1 MELQLDNGEYQVVFK
16 DSNLSV
22 EVTESAP
29 LNVVVGESARI
40 EVGEAINY
48 IKAGQAEIEEAVQEG
63 ISDFDA
69 NATSKTNDF
78 NSNATDKTTAFNNNA
93 SDKTTAFNNN
103 ATAKTGDFD
112 TNATNKTNDFNSNY
126 TEKKGLIDAQVLVAQ
141 GAAADAKQWA
151 IGDPSE
157 PVGNSAKYWAEQA
170 ESELT
175 GLTSRVSIIEGEIPS
190 AASSSNQLADK
201 NYVLSVLPTVN
212 NATLTIQKNGTSVAT
227 FTANQSENTTANIVV
242 PTKTS
247 DLNNDTGYITGIT
260 SSDVTTALGYTP
272 YNSTNPNGYTS
283 NVGTVTS
290 VNNASPDGSGNVS
303 ITVGDTLPS
312 QSGQSGKFLT
322 TDGTSTSWGTPTAS
336 SAWGSITG
344 TLSDQTDLNNA
355 LSDKADIDLSNVN
368 SAGKS
373 TGAGWTMPSNTYDEL
388 TIGASDT
395 TYTAPANGWFLV
407 RSAVTNKTSNY
418 TGYLENTTK
427 PARIPL
433 GSYNYF
439 TGGGYIPVSQ
449 GDSVVLHYQNNVT
462 VEYLRFYYA
471 EGENV

>member
-29 LNVVVGESARI
+29 LNVVIGESARI

-126 TEKKGLIDAQVLVAQ
+126 TEKKGLIDAEVLVAQ
-141 GAAADAKQWA
+141 GAAGEAKQWA

-157 PVGNSAKYWAEQA
+157 PTGNSAKYWAEQA
-170 ESELT
+170 ESELA
-175 GLTSRVSIIEGEIPS
+175 GLTSRVSTIEGEIPS
-190 AASSSNQLADK
+190 AASSTNQLADK

-247 DLNNDTGYITGIT
+247 DLDNDTGYITGIT

-322 TDGTSTSWGTPTAS
+322 TDGTSTSWGTPSSGMSLGDIYPVGAIYITTAATCPLAS
-336 SAWGSITG
+336 LISGSTWVLDASGIVTSINTSVPIKGDGNTLGFTDGTNSGGMFVGGTGFIKVGPNNEGKSVGATRVDGNLASNKTIGITTDETKSGIVG
-344 TLSDQTDLNNA
+344 TLTKTTLT
-355 LSDKADIDLSNVN
+355 VN
-368 SAGKS
+368 
-373 TGAGWTMPSNTYDEL
+373 
-388 TIGASDT
+388 IFRR
-395 TYTAPANGWFLV
+395 TA
-407 RSAVTNKTSNY
+407 
-418 TGYLENTTK
+418 
-427 PARIPL
+427 
-433 GSYNYF
+433 
-439 TGGGYIPVSQ
+439 
-449 GDSVVLHYQNNVT
+449 
-462 VEYLRFYYA
+462 
-471 EGENV
+471 